1 MQWIVPYMEG
11 VGKLPNFLLLVVA
24 SSQFEIATSQS
35 GKTCF
40 GVLVAEMP
48 SCTRTWAWR
57 KGLSQSSRSEV
68 TTGALKQPAQPLK
81 TSGHSSTFG
90 GWQVMLTPP
99 YDTSTIFTFL
109 NGKQFSLRK
118 LEFTSP
124 SENSID
130 GQSFDMEMQLVHA
143 VMLISSVFLKVGLVD
158 GNEYLSTFWPQ
169 FPPKVTPD
177 GTAAQIANPY
187 YAALPGGR
195 SCFIFNGSG
204 TALNASSAHSGF
216 LRFAPPPAGVVQPWS
231 TDLGMNN
238 RITQPQGSRPAASPI
253 WLLALICLLCSGAA
267 KRNVRSKEVY
277 SAESDEDRQPLRRFP
292 QPVANAPMQQRQQ
305 MHPQVQLWQQPPSMG
320 LLALTVCFCQI
331 SKSFQV
337 NFRATP
343 PRRYATVAD
352 GGETANDTAHAI
364 WGPWTS
370 ALHAVRGNEV
380 QDSPRPQGCDAQFE
394 IYDGLV
400 SVPWRR
406 VVAHAHHRLIAKNMH
421 VFLIGKHAEQFAHE
435 SRG

>member
-1 MQWIVPYMEG
+1 MLISRLLWACAVLHAVLSATAPDQEQGPPWTYADQSSW
-11 VGKLPNFLLLVVA
+11 GKLSNSKCGNEGDQAPIN
-24 SSQFEIATSQS
+24 I
-35 GKTCF
+35 
-40 GVLVAEMP
+40 
-48 SCTRTWAWR
+48 
-57 KGLSQSSRSEV
+57 V

-90 GWQVMLTPP
+90 GLSWNYTWPLVKAFLGTTPRGWQVMLTPP

-143 VMLISSVFLKVGLVD
+143 ASDGQMLISSVFLKVGLVD

-204 TALNASSAHSGF
+204 TVPPCGTDTIWMVFKEPLVISRAQRDLYRGALNASSAHSGF

-238 RITQPQGSRPAASPI
+238 RITQPQGSRPVLFLPMSNPPTTMSFDLDGHFWGFLGIGLLALSVLI
-253 WLLALICLLCSGAA
+253 GLLALICLLCSGAA

-320 LLALTVCFCQI
+320 VMPQ
-331 SKSFQV
+331 SQMGG
-337 NFRATP
+337 RP
-343 PRRYATVAD
+343 PMTQPMQFGGPGQARYM
-352 GGETANDTAHAI
+352 
-364 WGPWTS
+364 
-370 ALHAVRGNEV
+370 R
-380 QDSPRPQGCDAQFE
+380 
-394 IYDGLV
+394 
-400 SVPWRR
+400 
-406 VVAHAHHRLIAKNMH
+406 
-421 VFLIGKHAEQFAHE
+421 
-435 SRG
+435 